1 MKGQL
6 IVVEGLGGSGKT
18 SVLDRM
24 EMQLQQ
30 ANVPYIRTRE
40 PGGTFAAEYLR
51 KLCREGIPDNPGK
64 LDPMTVALLFNA
76 ARSENIKDVIKPAL
90 AAGKVV
96 LCDRFCD
103 ATFAFQH
110 EAGLKNL
117 LDLHLAA
124 HGDFFPDLTFLLDGD
139 PAIFQRRI
147 TPEEMASDQFDSM
160 GMEKLNIARKN
171 FVNLTK
177 FRIHDGR
184 YVLVNAEVNQNQ
196 VYAQILP
203 DLMGV
208 IDRMKQRP
216 DPVPAPTL
224 DQLLELSQKSTK
236 MLEGLVETYTPT
248 DRPAVSIK
256 D

>member
-1 MKGQL
+1 MKGQF
-6 IVVEGLGGSGKT
+6 IAVEGLGGSGKT

-24 EMQLQQ
+24 EIQLQQ
-30 ANVPYIRTRE
+30 ANVPYVRTRE

-51 KLCREGIPDNPGK
+51 KLCREGIPGNPGN

-90 AAGKVV
+90 QAGKVV
-96 LCDRFCD
+96 LSDRFCD
-103 ATFAFQH
+103 STFAFQQ

-124 HGDFFPDLTFLLDGD
+124 HGDFFPDLTFLLDGN
-139 PAIFQRRI
+139 PAIFQQRI
-147 TPEEMASDQFDSM
+147 TPEEMARDQFDSM
-160 GMEKLNIARKN
+160 AMDKLNTARQN
-171 FVNLTK
+171 FVNLAK

-184 YVLVNAEVNQNQ
+184 YILVNAEVNQDQ

-203 DLMGV
+203 GLMSV

-216 DPVPAPTL
+216 DPEPAPTFE
-224 DQLLELSQKSTK
+224 QLLELSQKSTK
-236 MLEGLVETYTPT
+236 ILQGLVESHTPT
-248 DRPAVSIK
+248 DLPALSIK

>member
-18 SVLDRM
+18 STLDRM
-24 EMQLQQ
+24 EVQLQQ

-51 KLCREGIPDNPGK
+51 SLCREGIPGNPGK

-76 ARSENIKDVIKPAL
+76 ARAENIKDVIKPAL
-90 AAGKVV
+90 RAGKVV

-103 ATFAFQH
+103 STFAFQQ
-110 EAGLKNL
+110 EAGLKKL

-139 PAIFQRRI
+139 PVIFQKRI
-147 TPEEMASDQFDSM
+147 TPEEMARDQFDSM
-160 GMEKLNIARKN
+160 AMDKLNTARQN
-171 FVNLTK
+171 FVNLSK
-177 FRIHDGR
+177 FRVHDSR
-184 YVLVNAEVNQNQ
+184 YVLVNAEVNQDQ

-203 DLMGV
+203 GLMSV
-208 IDRMKQRP
+208 IDHMKKRP
-216 DPVPAPTL
+216 KA
-224 DQLLELSQKSTK
+224 E
-236 MLEGLVETYTPT
+236 
-248 DRPAVSIK
+248 A
-256 D
+256 